1 MNTICRTHLQRHKKN
16 PKLLAFILGFALLP
30 CFLFNL
36 NLSMMWHLEGLLMIR
51 HQLLPPCLSLCSA
64 LLSCISHLPWIH
76 SHSQSPHSETSIWPG
91 DGACY
96 FSMSLSLHSPHSPDR
111 EEERPPVTLG
121 KTGNP
126 SRLSTTGCAVH
137 GLCRG
142 TAGGGGV
149 TLRMWMPS
157 GTPCRRDFHSNFWLW
172 LFSGLIASVHCVWCL
187 VYTQSANF
195 QGILIS

>member
-1 MNTICRTHLQRHKKN
+1 
-16 PKLLAFILGFALLP
+16 
-30 CFLFNL
+30 
-36 NLSMMWHLEGLLMIR
+36 MIR
-51 HQLLPPCLSLCSA
+51 HQLLPPRLSLCSA

-142 TAGGGGV
+142 TAGGGGGGGHIKNV
-149 TLRMWMPS
+149 NASWDTMQARFPQQLLTLTFLRS
-157 GTPCRRDFHSNFWLW
+157 HSLCS
-172 LFSGLIASVHCVWCL
+172 LCL
-187 VYTQSANF
+187 
-195 QGILIS
+195 